1 MGTTGQ
7 DGISMTV
14 ELPQSGLL
22 LVGLGP
28 GGLAGMTLAAV
39 EAATAADHRWY
50 EAYTALWP
58 GRPRCP
64 RSTRRP
70 H

>member
-1 MGTTGQ
+1 MPLMGTTGQ

-28 GGLAGMTLAAV
+28 VVLPA
-39 EAATAADHRWY
+39 
-50 EAYTALWP
+50 
-58 GRPRCP
+58 
-64 RSTRRP
+64 
-70 H
+70 